1 MEKQVPIKNP
11 TLSYTLDIERESSDK
26 AFQPHTEIKSVQRPD
41 TNAAF
46 VGVIAYD
53 KNGKEHEPHVLIDEY
68 GNLMPTVGRTIGAV
82 TGNILNNIEISPIK
96 WTSGTPE
103 WTTVAE
109 VEVSPKA
116 EYFTEGGRWL
126 VTFTCRFAAA
136 NGGSPYFGTEIAG
149 VCGVGITS
157 TEEDKEAIPLI
168 RRNVV
173 PMINGCQTYATVSAI
188 MDIPY
193 KDGVTP
199 KLIFKA
205 FHTANGNTL
214 KTTNRFTAVRLGDI
228 PAYEKLGYIPIQP
241 IPFDPVIPKPEPI
254 TDPIPYPPVVDK

>member
-1 MEKQVPIKNP
+1 MIKMV
-11 TLSYTLDIERESSDK
+11 
-26 AFQPHTEIKSVQRPD
+26 KS
-41 TNAAF
+41 T
-46 VGVIAYD
+46 
-53 KNGKEHEPHVLIDEY
+53 EPHVLIDEY
-68 GNLMPTVGRTIGAV
+68 GNLMPTIGRALGAV
-82 TGNILNNIEISPIK
+82 TGNVLSNVNVPSSE
-96 WTSGTPE
+96 WTSGTPK
-103 WTTVAE
+103 WTTIGE

-126 VTFTCRFAAA
+126 VTFTSRFAAA
-136 NGGSPYFGTEIAG
+136 NGSSPYFGTEIAG

-157 TEEDKEAIPLI
+157 TEEDDETIPLI

-193 KDGVTP
+193 KNGIVP

-205 FHTANGNTL
+205 FHTAGRGAL
-214 KTTNRFTAVRLGDI
+214 KTVNRFTAVRLGDI
-228 PAYEKLGYIPIQP
+228 PAYEKLGYEPQLDPTPQP
-241 IPFDPVIPKPEPI
+241 VPFDPIFPKPEPI